1 MASKIGD
8 EVRYDYELK
17 TTGEE
22 RSVIGKITAIEGGH
36 VIRDIRTGERF
47 DAFRLRIKP
56 NDGSRAIW
64 TQAMKQIN

>member
-1 MASKIGD
+1 MDSKIGD
-8 EVRYDYELK
+8 EVIYDYELK
-17 TTGEE
+17 TTGEQ
-22 RSVIGKITAIEGGH
+22 RSVKGKITAIEDGH

-64 TQAMKQIN
+64 TTPMKQVN